1 MDKEVAQRENLAPRR
16 RIAMIVSPWY
26 PVPPNGYGGI
36 EEMAYYLARELQL
49 RGHQVSVIGQQ
60 GSKGPFESIA
70 LAPESWSS
78 QLGTRDQLPRESL
91 FLYRA
96 YELIG
101 KRAFDV
107 VHDHSGLMGI
117 LMGAST
123 RLQTPVVATLHGDLT
138 EAEAEFLGTVD
149 HRVHLVAISRA
160 QQALVAGVDWRRVVY
175 NAVDP
180 ADYRPVTHPDE
191 KHNFLFQLARIS
203 PIKGQHIAIE
213 VARRLGVPLV
223 LAGKVDNEA
232 SDYFEREV
240 KPHLGNGVTWHENV
254 VGEEKQHL
262 LSHARAMLF
271 PIQWEEPFG
280 IAMVEAMVSGTP
292 VLAMARGAAVEIV
305 EPGVTGWLATDSDG
319 LVEAYSHL
327 GEIDLER
334 CVARATQRFGPAQMA
349 DGYQSVYER
358 AIDESYY
365 RERI

>member
-1 MDKEVAQRENLAPRR
+1 
-16 RIAMIVSPWY
+16 
-26 PVPPNGYGGI
+26 
-36 EEMAYYLARELQL
+36 
-49 RGHQVSVIGQQ
+49 VSVIGQQ
-60 GSKGPFESIA
+60 GSKGPFETIA

-96 YELIG
+96 YDLIG
-101 KRAFDV
+101 QRAFDV

-123 RLQTPVVATLHGDLT
+123 RLQTPVVATIHGDLT
-138 EAEAEFLGTVD
+138 EAEAEFLSTVD
-149 HRVHLVAISRA
+149 HRVQLVAISRA

-180 ADYRPVTHPDE
+180 ADYRPVTNPAE
-191 KHNFLFQLARIS
+191 KHNFLLQLARIS
-203 PIKGQHIAIE
+203 PSKGQHIAID

-223 LAGKVDNEA
+223 LAGKVDN
-232 SDYFEREV
+232 DTPGYFEREI
-240 KPHLGNGVTWHENV
+240 KPHFGNGVTWHENV
-254 VGEEKQHL
+254 GGEEKRHL
-262 LSHARAMLF
+262 LAHARAMLF

-280 IAMVEAMVSGTP
+280 IAMIEAMVSGTP

-305 EPGVTGWLATDSDG
+305 EPGVTGWLATDADG
-319 LVEAYSHL
+319 LVEAYSRL
-327 GEIDLER
+327 GDIDLER

-365 RERI
+365 RERM

>member
-1 MDKEVAQRENLAPRR
+1 
-16 RIAMIVSPWY
+16 MIVSPWY
-26 PVPPNGYGGI
+26 PVPPKGYGGI
-36 EEMAYYLARELQL
+36 ELMAYHLARELQL

-60 GSKGPFESIA
+60 GSEGPFETIA

-96 YELIG
+96 YDLISR
-101 KRAFDV
+101 RAFDV
-107 VHDHSGLMGI
+107 VHEHSGLSGI
-117 LMGAST
+117 LLAASS

-138 EAEAEFLGTVD
+138 EAEGEFLATIQ
-149 HRVHLVAISRA
+149 HRVHLVSISHA

-180 ADYRPVTHPDE
+180 ADYTPIT
-191 KHNFLFQLARIS
+191 KHDQKHDYVLQLARIS
-203 PIKGQHIAIE
+203 PTKGQHIAIE
-213 VARRLGVPLV
+213 VARRIGVHLV
-223 LAGKVDNEA
+223 LAGKVDPDANE
-232 SDYFEREV
+232 YFEREI
-240 KPHLGNGVTWHENV
+240 KSHLGDTVTWHENV
-254 VGEEKQHL
+254 IGEEKQQL
-262 LSHARAMLF
+262 LARARAMLF

-292 VLAMARGAAVEIV
+292 VIAMARGAATEIV
-305 EPGVTGWLATDSDG
+305 EPGVTGWLVDDVDG
-319 LVEAYSHL
+319 LVDAYSRI

-334 CVARATQRFGPAQMA
+334 CVQRASERFGPGQMA

-365 RERI
+365 RERP